1 MVLYLL
7 GNTPEMPPLQMTGQG
22 LGGPNAADLRQV
34 TVLSK
39 GDWDRIQY
47 QLNKRIIE
55 QERIKKIREEKD
67 RMHQLSKEKVKD
79 WSNTIAVGFVIK
91 IY

>member
-1 MVLYLL
+1 MCGMFP
-7 GNTPEMPPLQMTGQG
+7 GNTPEQPQLQMAGQG
-22 LGGPNAADLRQV
+22 MSGPNINAPDLRQV

-55 QERIKKIREEKD
+55 QERIKKIREDKD
-67 RMHQLSKEKVKD
+67 RMHQLSKEKVQD
-79 WSNTIAVGFVIK
+79 WSNTIIVR
-91 IY
+91 

>member
-1 MVLYLL
+1 MFP
-7 GNTPEMPPLQMTGQG
+7 GNTPEQPQLQMAGQG
-22 LGGPNAADLRQV
+22 MSGPNINAPDLRQV

-55 QERIKKIREEKD
+55 QERIKKIREDKD
-67 RMHQLSKEKVKD
+67 RMHQLSKEKVQD
-79 WSNTIAVGFVIK
+79 WSNTIIVR
-91 IY
+91 